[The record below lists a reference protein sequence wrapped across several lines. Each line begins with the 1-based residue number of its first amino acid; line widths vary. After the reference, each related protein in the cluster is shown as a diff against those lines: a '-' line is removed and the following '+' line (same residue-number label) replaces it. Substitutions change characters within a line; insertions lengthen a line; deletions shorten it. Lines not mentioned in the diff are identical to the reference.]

1 MHKWSD
7 PLRREERKIEFRDVN
22 NLYQVVDWLVVE
34 NKELRDEVEG
44 KEIHPHGMLVSGHF
58 KGRIKLPILA
68 EVRFSTGVP
77 KHSGVDGR
85 LG

>member
-1 MHKWSD
+1 MID
-7 PLRREERKIEFRDVN
+7 FRDVD
-22 NLYQVVDWLVVE
+22 NLNQVAELFALSVE

-44 KEIHPHGMLVSGHF
+44 KEIHPHGMLVSGHS

-77 KHSGVDGR
+77 KHSGADGR
-85 LG
+85 LR